1 MTPHITEW
9 IHKFE
14 VGEGAR
20 WVRAAAGLLAC
31 LTLASLYLLFEYQ
44 NLKEPAA
51 MDLAQVARQLARGEG
66 FTTQFIRPL
75 SVQRLES
82 RAEARGDNLEDPGRL
97 NSSHPDLAN
106 PPLYPVLL
114 AGWLRLFGSD
124 PTIQDPRRFAVHG
137 PDRAV
142 VIFNL
147 GLFLALVLVTYGL
160 ACRWFDGFVGLLAT
174 VALIG
179 SRFFWEE
186 AGSGQPIILATLLT
200 TLIGWGLVRY
210 DELAREESASSARLL
225 GLAALLGGLTGLAA
239 LTCYG
244 MILLVLPLGLLL
256 FPIWTGRRWTAW
268 LAALAVLLMVVGPW
282 YARNFHLS
290 GHLFGTASSTLLAG
304 FLDFP
309 GDTLDR
315 SLASQAALPT
325 LTEGMA
331 KFLSR
336 SGQVLQQDFPTLG
349 GSWVVAFFLVGL
361 LFRFSA
367 PAGNLLRG
375 FSVVSLLV
383 LFPLHAWV
391 GPGAAETS
399 AFGGTA
405 YLATV
410 APLVIVLGAAFFVS
424 MLDHVD
430 WEMEGVRGLVVGLYV
445 ALCLAPVALMLLPPG
460 RNPRTFPPYHP
471 PLIHALGVWTEPQE
485 LVMSDMPWAVAWY
498 ADRKA
503 IWLPINA
510 VDPLGEEDFEA
521 IHNRRHKVTG
531 LHLTQF
537 TTDARF
543 ASEMVQPRDFRKR
556 VRLQAE
562 REGKGLES
570 GQASEV
576 IGWPEFVMYSL
587 GEGRALQGFPL
598 LSAHAVHASA
608 GQLLLMDRP
617 RWNEAS
623 TGGTDEDLGVENEAE
638 SEQGSG
644 G

>member
-20 WVRAAAGLLAC
+20 WVRAAVGLLAC
-31 LTLASLYLLFEYQ
+31 LTLTSVYLLFEYQ
-44 NLKEPAA
+44 NLREPAA

-82 RAEARGDNLEDPGRL
+82 RAEARGGDLEDPGRL
-97 NSSHPDLAN
+97 TSAHPDLAN

-114 AGWLRLFGSD
+114 AGWLRLFGAD
-124 PTIQDPRRFAVHG
+124 PTIQDPRRFTVHG

-179 SRFFWEE
+179 SRFFWDQ

-200 TLIGWGLVRY
+200 TLLAWAFGRY
-210 DELAREESASSARLL
+210 DELAREPSTSAAKLV
-225 GLAALLGGLTGLAA
+225 GFAAILGGLTGLAA

-256 FPIWTGRRWTAW
+256 LPIWTGRRWTAW
-268 LAALAVLLMVVGPW
+268 LAAWAVLLMVVGPW

-290 GHLFGTASSTLLAG
+290 GHLFGTADSALLAG
-304 FLDFP
+304 TLDFP
-309 GDTLDR
+309 GDTLER
-315 SLASQAALPT
+315 SLAAQPTLPT
-325 LTEGMA
+325 FAEGMTR
-331 KFLSR
+331 FLSR
-336 SGQVLQQDFPTLG
+336 SGQVLQQDLPTLG

-361 LFRFSA
+361 LFRFSTS
-367 PAGNLLRG
+367 AGNLFRG
-375 FSVVSLLV
+375 FALLSLLA
-383 LFPLHAWV
+383 LFPVQVWV
-391 GPGAAETS
+391 GPGAVGTS
-399 AFGGTA
+399 VFGGTS

-410 APLVIVLGAAFFVS
+410 VPLLFVLGAAFFVS
-424 MLDHVD
+424 LLDHVD
-430 WEMEGVRGLVVGLYV
+430 WEAEGIRGLVVGLYV
-445 ALCLAPVALMLLPPG
+445 AVCLVPVALMLLPPG

-471 PLIHALGVWTEPQE
+471 PLIHALGVWTGPRE

-503 IWLPINA
+503 IWLPLNA
-510 VDPLGEEDFEA
+510 VDPLGEEDFRA
-521 IHNRRHKVTG
+521 VHARRHEVAG

-543 ASEMVQPRDFRKR
+543 ASEMVQPRDVRKR
-556 VRLQAE
+556 VRLRAE
-562 REGKGLES
+562 REGNRLEV
-570 GQASEV
+570 GQQNDA

-617 RWNEAS
+617 RWNEVAS
-623 TGGTDEDLGVENEAE
+623 GGTDEALGVEDEGDPE
-638 SEQGSG
+638 GGSG
-644 G
+644 R